1 MDDQIRSRRGV
12 SQNNNFGSKKKSRR
26 KKKKGTAEKEGKWL
40 ISINYVLL
48 SVYSD
53 FLLFTLNLPFYT
65 EIHFVKSNL
74 YFIDW
79 ENFQDKLHQKLY
91 TLLTNLILMR

>member
-12 SQNNNFGSKKKSRR
+12 SQNDNFGSKKRSRRR
-26 KKKKGTAEKEGKWL
+26 KKKSTEEKEGKWL

-53 FLLFTLNLPFYT
+53 FFTFYIESSILHRNLFC
-65 EIHFVKSNL
+65 K
-74 YFIDW
+74 
-79 ENFQDKLHQKLY
+79 K
-91 TLLTNLILMR
+91 

>member
-12 SQNNNFGSKKKSRR
+12 SQNDNFGSKKRSRRR
-26 KKKKGTAEKEGKWL
+26 KKKSTEEKEGKWL

-53 FLLFTLNLPFYT
+53 FLLSTLNLPFYT
-65 EIHFVKSNL
+65 EIYFVKSNL
-74 YFIDW
+74 HSIDW
-79 ENFQDKLHQKLY
+79 ENFQDKFHHKLY
-91 TLLTNLILMR
+91 TL